1 MGPDMGSGE
10 DPYLGDLIAVARV
23 QGFQERL
30 QARNTFFGLRLP
42 LQVMLCRIWKRL

>member
-1 MGPDMGSGE
+1 MGSGE

-23 QGFQERL
+23 PGFQTIKSEKHIFWL
-30 QARNTFFGLRLP
+30 ALST